1 MAQSLSQILLHV
13 IFSTKDREPTI
24 PNALADELYR
34 YLASACDAH
43 GSHAYRIGGMPD
55 HVHIACT
62 LPRTVAVSKLLEEVK
77 KIDRTSW
84 PALYNLKDKFD
95 VTISA
100 MVVRLQQLDLLYVKG
115 KQLFEHRAHPRPA
128 HAGVGRTGGPGVA
141 GGVAVAWSTS
151 AARRRK
157 AS

>member
-24 PNALADELYR
+24 PNELADELYR

-62 LPRTVAVSKLLEEVK
+62 LPRTVAVSKLLGEVK
-77 KIDRTSW
+77 KSSSKWLKERDRRCAGFPWQGGYGAFS
-84 PALYNLKDKFD
+84 LGQ
-95 VTISA
+95 S
-100 MVVRLQQLDLLYVKG
+100 QLDTVIQYIERQKEHHAKKTFKEEFVEFLHRYKINYDERYV
-115 KQLFEHRAHPRPA
+115 
-128 HAGVGRTGGPGVA
+128 
-141 GGVAVAWSTS
+141 WS
-151 AARRRK
+151 
-157 AS
+157 